1 MADLKTTIAQTENL
15 KNKVKLAKD
24 RINQVVV
31 RGGGITSKSLSEIP
45 NNIKSMLGQ
54 YSKLATGGCNIEIP
68 RNGNK
73 SVSIPLNLEFKP
85 KVAFI
90 GIKATF
96 HNDYP
101 NDNHI
106 HYLKI
111 PCDKVKIIGIAST
124 YMNLLE
130 AKNFTIDKQNIT
142 FTTSNSSYEDN
153 NSTVVE
159 WYAIG

>member
-1 MADLKTTIAQTENL
+1 MENL
-15 KNKVKLAKD
+15 KQNIAKTETLKNNVKTINNK
-24 RINQVVV
+24 INEIIV
-31 RGGGITSKSLSEIP
+31 RGGGITSKSLSDIP

-142 FTTSNSSYEDN
+142 FTTSNSYYEDN
-153 NSTVVE
+153 NSNVVE